1 MNGRRRGTP
10 KVSTEEPTM
19 GVFSWFRDR
28 ESSGGPSLFQ
38 RLVMPR
44 GHPPSPELEEIQ
56 RAAAEDVAA
65 MEAEDRKYFRQ
76 DSPGNI
82 EDDL

>member
-1 MNGRRRGTP
+1 
-10 KVSTEEPTM
+10 M
-19 GVFSWFRDR
+19 GLRSWFRNR
-28 ESSGGPSLFQ
+28 ELGNEPGWIQ

-44 GHPPSPELEEIQ
+44 GRPDPKLDELK
-56 RAAAEDVAA
+56 RAAEADVAE

-76 DSPGNI
+76 DGPGKI

>member
-1 MNGRRRGTP
+1 MGLFSRSPDRGRADDR
-10 KVSTEEPTM
+10 
-19 GVFSWFRDR
+19 SW
-28 ESSGGPSLFQ
+28 FQ

-44 GHPPSPELEEIQ
+44 GHPPDPELEQIKE
-56 RAAAEDVAA
+56 AATADVAE
-65 MEAEDRKYFRQ
+65 MEAEDRKYFDQ

>member
-1 MNGRRRGTP
+1 M
-10 KVSTEEPTM
+10 M
-19 GVFSWFRDR
+19 GIFSWFRTR
-28 ESSGGPSLFQ
+28 ELADEPTWLE

-44 GHPPSPELEEIQ
+44 GRRDLRVEQIK
-56 RAAAEDVAA
+56 RAAAADVAE

-76 DSPGNI
+76 DGPGKI

>member
-1 MNGRRRGTP
+1 
-10 KVSTEEPTM
+10 M
-19 GVFSWFRDR
+19 GVFSWFRER
-28 ESSGGPSLFQ
+28 RQTGGPGLFQ

-44 GHPPSPELEEIQ
+44 GHPPDPKHEEIQ

-76 DSPGNI
+76 DGPGNN

>member
-1 MNGRRRGTP
+1 
-10 KVSTEEPTM
+10 M
-19 GVFSWFRDR
+19 GIFSWFRDLEVSDDPGWFR
-28 ESSGGPSLFQ
+28 

-44 GHPPSPELEEIQ
+44 GRPDPELERIKE
-56 RAAAEDVAA
+56 AAAADVAE

-76 DSPGNI
+76 DGPGKI

>member
-1 MNGRRRGTP
+1 MNGRRAGTP
-10 KVSTEEPTM
+10 KVSTEERTM
-19 GVFSWFRDR
+19 GLLSWFRNR
-28 ESSGGPSLFQ
+28 ELRDEPGWIQ

-44 GHPPSPELEEIQ
+44 GRGPDPNVERIKQ
-56 RAAAEDVAA
+56 AVAEDVAE

-76 DSPGNI
+76 DGPGKI

>member
-1 MNGRRRGTP
+1 
-10 KVSTEEPTM
+10 M
-19 GVFSWFRDR
+19 GIFSWFRDP
-28 ESSGGPSLFQ
+28 EVSDDPGWFQ

-44 GHPPSPELEEIQ
+44 GHRRDARLEEIK
-56 RAAAEDVAA
+56 RAAAADVAE

-76 DSPGNI
+76 DGPGNE